1 MIILGIID
9 NDLNNIRKQ
18 FISVTELLEFVADI
32 DNCSIERAAAWLHG
46 NQYILRR
53 TKALFSGSEFA
64 LADHSECYSTIYR
77 CPIQTIMLISLG
89 EDCSIWSDDVGFA
102 RKRLLID
109 LKQSGFNIADELIR
123 NTPVYISQ
131 YCSDDDDNFYKNQC
145 IDLNSEVQQAPSKE
159 PTRTQKNEIQF
170 INFLDQNNTQYNAR
184 ITLVARINHDMSHLG
199 RYSDERIHW
208 KRIKLFLNEYGAS
221 YGFTATDTH
230 AQAIAQILPSRES
243 SRIKAEE
250 IVKNILRSE

>member
-18 FISVTELLEFVADI
+18 FISVTELLAFMADI
-32 DNCSIERAAAWLHG
+32 DNCSIEKAAAWLHG

-53 TKALFSGSEFA
+53 TKAIFSGGEFA
-64 LADHSECYSTIYR
+64 LADYDECYSKICK
-77 CPIQTIMLISLG
+77 CPIETIILISLG

-109 LKQSGFNIADELIR
+109 LKQAGFNITDELIR
-123 NTPVYISQ
+123 STPVYISQ

-145 IDLNSEVQQAPSKE
+145 IDLSNEIQQAPTKE
-159 PTRTQKNEIQF
+159 PTQTQKKEIQF
-170 INFLDQNNTQYNAR
+170 INFLDKNSPQYSAKISLIAR
-184 ITLVARINHDMSHLG
+184 IHHDINYLC

-208 KRIKLFLNEYGAS
+208 KRIKMFLDEYGAS

-230 AQAIAQILPSRES
+230 AKAIAQILPSRARSQVEAS
-243 SRIKAEE
+243 K
-250 IVKNILRSE
+250 IVKNILLSE